1 MIEPGDAMRSL
12 RIEAID
18 LSQEVDPEWETRS
31 VSQTLIIAEEVFRP
45 RERLKKNTKDYL
57 VSEMGRV
64 HEVFQTLDRYD
75 SNLVDALASLRKA
88 AIPGKDDKGHA
99 LSARDRELIMVAVE
113 AATGRGEKGKSHAR
127 KAVRAGAT
135 PKEVQEA
142 LALCIYLVGMSSWVD
157 GGKDCVIAAEE
168 EHEKVKKG
176 EKFNWTADVSG
187 EERR

>member
-1 MIEPGDAMRSL
+1 M
-12 RIEAID
+12 
-18 LSQEVDPEWETRS
+18 
-31 VSQTLIIAEEVFRP
+31 
-45 RERLKKNTKDYL
+45 KKSTKGYL
-57 VSEMGRV
+57 VAEMGRV

-75 SNLVDALASLRKA
+75 SDLVDALASLRRA
-88 AIPGKDDKGHA
+88 AIPGKDDKGHT
-99 LSARDRELIMVAVE
+99 LTARDRELIMVAVE

-135 PKEVQEA
+135 PKEVQES

-168 EHEKVKKG
+168 EDRKMKKG

-187 EERR
+187 EEKR

>member
-1 MIEPGDAMRSL
+1 MKKT
-12 RIEAID
+12 
-18 LSQEVDPEWETRS
+18 TR
-31 VSQTLIIAEEVFRP
+31 
-45 RERLKKNTKDYL
+45 DYL

-75 SNLVDALASLRKA
+75 ADLVDALATLRKN
-88 AIPGKDDKGHA
+88 AIPGKDDRSHS

-127 KAVRAGAT
+127 KAIRAGAT
-135 PKEVQEA
+135 PKDVEEA

-168 EHEKVKKG
+168 EHEKVKRG
-176 EKFNWTADVSG
+176 EKFNWTAEVAG
-187 EERR
+187 EGKR

>member
-1 MIEPGDAMRSL
+1 M
-12 RIEAID
+12 
-18 LSQEVDPEWETRS
+18 
-31 VSQTLIIAEEVFRP
+31 
-45 RERLKKNTKDYL
+45 KKSTKDYL

-75 SNLVDALASLRKA
+75 GDLVDSLASLRRT

-99 LSARDRELIMVAVE
+99 LTARERELIMVAVE
-113 AATGRGEKGKSHAR
+113 AATGRGEKGKTHAR

-157 GGKDCVIAAEE
+157 GGKDCVIIAEE
-168 EHEKVKKG
+168 EHEKVKRG
-176 EKFNWTADVSG
+176 EKFNWTPDVPG
-187 EERR
+187 EAKR